1 MCCSIHR
8 EAETLLSHMIWTI
21 PAANPYSIYYSVF
34 RRDLSRSNSAAKVN
48 TTVEEELQYNAVQF
62 SKSALWSVFCGVWS
76 VCCGVSSVECGVS
89 TVECLLW
96 SVYCPLWSPY
106 CGVSI
111 VECGVHTVECLAV
124 WARRALALS
133 HCHHS
138 IAWAAAEWCTATTST
153 ALPPLLL
160 LLHTTAT
167 TSIALCHH
175 CYCYCRPLKPLQ
187 CIGATS
193 QCIAAVKMFSK
204 PFLKLLVWSSSV
216 SAAILYSAAVQSVE
230 SAVSAPLEWQSLD
243 AADTSQCWHIT
254 VLAHRSTGT
263 SQCWHIT
270 VLTQHSADTTQCWHI
285 AVLAQNSTSV
295 HSSCAPGHLP
305 HWHWQWRHPLY
316 NVHPLYIH
324 CTSTVHPLYIHCAH
338 RGSIPAVNFSFGNT
352 IQTPT

>member
-1 MCCSIHR
+1 
-8 EAETLLSHMIWTI
+8 MIWSTEGPMLICAAVSTGKQRLSCHIWYELYQPLIHI
-21 PAANPYSIYYSVF
+21 PYTTVSSEETWV
-34 RRDLSRSNSAAKVN
+34 DLFSAAKVN

-175 CYCYCRPLKPLQ
+175 VLLLLQ
-187 CIGATS
+187 TIEAT
-193 QCIAAVKMFSK
+193 AV
-204 PFLKLLVWSSSV
+204 
-216 SAAILYSAAVQSVE
+216 
-230 SAVSAPLEWQSLD
+230 
-243 AADTSQCWHIT
+243 H
-254 VLAHRSTGT
+254 
-263 SQCWHIT
+263 
-270 VLTQHSADTTQCWHI
+270 
-285 AVLAQNSTSV
+285 
-295 HSSCAPGHLP
+295 
-305 HWHWQWRHPLY
+305 WRHVTMHCCCLK
-316 NVHPLYIH
+316 IH
-324 CTSTVHPLYIHCAH
+324 SY
-338 RGSIPAVNFSFGNT
+338 S
-352 IQTPT
+352 